1 MKAFWDAEEHRL
13 TLSEIDKILWNGMG
27 TNGRLHKI
35 VGRLRLSLSGISNIT
50 IENVSHAYQL
60 KIPHF
65 IEDIPGGD
73 NK

>member
-1 MKAFWDAEEHRL
+1 
-13 TLSEIDKILWNGMG
+13 MG